1 MANKNRNLILSYFPT
16 ADAADEAGDQL
27 KQWDKDNKD
36 VKLGGMG
43 ILTMKD
49 GKLKTHKVGRR
60 ASGTGAKWGLILGAA
75 AGILSGGLTLVGGAI
90 AGLAAG
96 AVGGSLFHKKLGMTD
111 DDKAR
116 LEKYL
121 ADGGAAL
128 AVMVDDDEL
137 EQTRAEVNN
146 LGGQVEHYVV
156 PEETMDELEDTVEEA
171 EVEDVD
177 DGEVVEVETVA
188 GAAAMATAVRSLSDE
203 DAEKLQN
210 ADIDQVENLLERAA
224 TPKGRQELADEL
236 GVDTATVLKWAN
248 DLDLARVKG
257 IGIKYSDL
265 LEQAGVDTVPELAQ
279 RNPANLTAKLAE
291 VNEEKQLVK
300 EAPSEKQVESWVAQA
315 KELPRVITY

>member
-1 MANKNRNLILSYFPT
+1 
-16 ADAADEAGDQL
+16 
-27 KQWDKDNKD
+27 
-36 VKLGGMG
+36 
-43 ILTMKD
+43 
-49 GKLKTHKVGRR
+49 
-60 ASGTGAKWGLILGAA
+60 
-75 AGILSGGLTLVGGAI
+75 
-90 AGLAAG
+90 
-96 AVGGSLFHKKLGMTD
+96 
-111 DDKAR
+111 
-116 LEKYL
+116 
-121 ADGGAAL
+121 
-128 AVMVDDDEL
+128 
-137 EQTRAEVNN
+137 
-146 LGGQVEHYVV
+146 
-156 PEETMDELEDTVEEA
+156 MDELEETVEEA

-203 DAEKLQN
+203 DAEKLHK
-210 ADIDQVENLLERAA
+210 AAIDQVEDLLERAA
-224 TPKGRQELADEL
+224 MPKGRQELADEL

-257 IGIKYSDL
+257 IGVKYSDL